1 MLAYK
6 VLSEGRSRFTGWAWP
21 LPDGDRPG
29 AWVQASGPLQLAANG
44 VHACTVAQLPQWL
57 GAEMW
62 RIELDGEIVETE
74 PALLAARGRLLA
86 RVAEW
91 DRDAQVA
98 FGQACAERARSLS
111 RDVPDG
117 EQALEKIERFA
128 RLGRAAPTGY
138 WTAVL
143 AGQRAGGRRSGPEYD
158 EAFAQERA
166 AQAAWLQSE
175 LSLSARLAPQRPER
189 VDE

>member
-6 VLSEGRSRFTGWAWP
+6 VLSDGRSRFTGWRWP
-21 LPDGDRPG
+21 LPDGDSPG
-29 AWVQASGPLQLAANG
+29 AWVQAGGPLQLAANG
-44 VHACTVAQLPQWL
+44 VHACTIGQLPQWL

-62 RIELDGEIVETE
+62 RIELGGEIVETE

-91 DRDAQVA
+91 DQHAQVA
-98 FGQACAERARSLS
+98 FGQACAERARELS
-111 RDVPDG
+111 PGVPDG

-143 AGQRAGGRRSGPEYD
+143 AGQRAAGRRSGPEYD
-158 EAFAQERA
+158 AAFAQERA
-166 AQAAWLQSE
+166 AQAAWLESE
-175 LSLSARLAPQRPER
+175 LGLR
-189 VDE
+189 VG

>member
-1 MLAYK
+1 VLAYK
-6 VLSEGRSRFTGWAWP
+6 VLSDGRSRFTGWSWP
-21 LPDGDRPG
+21 LPEGDRPG
-29 AWVQASGPLQLAANG
+29 EWVKTSGALKLAANG

-57 GAEMW
+57 GPEMW

-74 PALLAARGRLLA
+74 PALLAARGRLLT
-86 RVAEW
+86 RVSEW
-91 DRDAQVA
+91 DHDAHVA
-98 FGQACAERARSLS
+98 FGQACAQRARSLAP
-111 RDVPDG
+111 DVADG

-143 AGQRAGGRRSGPEYD
+143 AGQRAGGRRSGPVYD

-166 AQAAWLQSE
+166 AQAGWLQSE
-175 LSLSARLAPQRPER
+175 LGLS
-189 VDE
+189 VG

>member
-6 VLSEGRSRFTGWAWP
+6 VLSDGRSRFTGCRWP

-29 AWVQASGPLQLAANG
+29 AWVQASGPLELAANG

-57 GAEMW
+57 GGEMW
-62 RIELDGEIVETE
+62 TIELGGEIVETE

-91 DRDAQVA
+91 DHDAHVA
-98 FGQACAERARSLS
+98 FGQACAARARVLGL
-111 RDVPDG
+111 DVPDG

-166 AQAAWLQSE
+166 AQATWLRSE
-175 LSLSARLAPQRPER
+175 LRLG
-189 VDE
+189 VG